1 MRPGAVTHWH
11 NRKRVGGSAAERP
24 ANRSGVRVRYG
35 CTGAV
40 GARAGGGLSMFG
52 WGGATRV
59 YLAAGATD
67 MRKGFEGLYGM
78 ARDRLLC
85 DPLSGHVFLF
95 ANAQRNRLK
104 LLFWDGSGLWGCA
117 KRLEK
122 GRFRWP
128 ETSGEGTKGVLS
140 HQGLAL
146 LLGGIDPAYIKRPQ
160 WYRRDMTPVI
170 NTQISA

>member
-11 NRKRVGGSAAERP
+11 NRQRVGGSAAERP
-24 ANRSGVRVRYG
+24 ANRSGARVRYG
-35 CTGAV
+35 RAGAV

-52 WGGATRV
+52 WGGATRI

-67 MRKGFEGLYGM
+67 MRKGFEGLYGI

-95 ANAQRNRLK
+95 SNAQRNRLK
-104 LLFWDGSGLWGCA
+104 LLFWDGSGLWVCA

-128 ETSGEGTKGVLS
+128 AAAGEEVKMILS
-140 HQGLAL
+140 PEQLTL
-146 LLGGIDPAYIKRPQ
+146 LLGGIDL
-160 WYRRDMTPVI
+160 
-170 NTQISA
+170 TQTRARAWH